1 MKHIAAITLSL
12 TAWAAPATTN
22 TKSEPQAWRFAHADA
37 QILAGVDFRALAATE
52 TGRSLR
58 DRFGAT
64 LGPALLDQ
72 ADRMLMSSVL
82 DPKGRRSDIVIL
94 SGTFSLANLRKMA
107 TTEGAKVVSF
117 KGVEIAAPPGSTA
130 ADPHLAWVAGAGDQ
144 TTLLIGNRPAIQAA
158 AERARTNRLESLA
171 QGNRLFDRAQELSP
185 TFPVWVSCDTVP
197 AGFAPKAVDALLDN
211 DEENS
216 AVDGM
221 DLGIRAGATADVNL
235 WIWANSEDAADKIL
249 GHLTASVGSKDS
261 FVLSPWL
268 QELKGQIEGSTLALG
283 APVPPAD
290 IARRVAPM
298 LAAFALP
305 LSVQA
310 VAPMPAPAI
319 RAKVEANVPATGL
332 PVVEAAKPA
341 EPPPPPK
348 KLFVRIEGLDDG
360 AKEIPYATRQ

>member
-1 MKHIAAITLSL
+1 MKRIATITLSL
-12 TAWAAPATTN
+12 TAWAAATTTN
-22 TKSEPQAWRFAHADA
+22 KSEPQSWRFAHADA

-94 SGTFSLANLRKMA
+94 SGSFSLANLRKMA
-107 TTEGAKVVSF
+107 TSEGAKVVSF

-130 ADPHLAWVAGAGDQ
+130 ADPHLAWVVSAGDG

-158 AERARTNRLESLA
+158 AERAKTNRLESLA
-171 QGNRLFDRAQELSP
+171 QGNRLFERAQELAPS
-185 TFPVWVSCDTVP
+185 FPIWVSCDTVP
-197 AGFAPKAVDALLDN
+197 AGFAPKAVDALLD
-211 DEENS
+211 EAGENA

-235 WIWANSEDAADKIL
+235 WIWANTEEVADQVL
-249 GHLTASVGSKDS
+249 GHFTASVGSKES

-268 QELKGQIEGSTLALG
+268 KELKGQIEGSTLALG

-290 IARRVAPM
+290 IAQRVAPL

-305 LSVQA
+305 VSVQA
-310 VAPMPAPAI
+310 VAPAPAPAI
-319 RAKVEANVPATGL
+319 RAKVEANVPVTGL
-332 PVVEAAKPA
+332 PAEAAKPA

>member
-1 MKHIAAITLSL
+1 MKLIATITLSMA
-12 TAWAAPATTN
+12 AWAAATTTN
-22 TKSEPQAWRFAHADA
+22 KSEPQAWRFAHADA

-107 TTEGAKVVSF
+107 TSEGAKVVSF

-130 ADPHLAWVAGAGDQ
+130 ADPHLAWVVSAGDG

-158 AERARTNRLESLA
+158 AERAKTNRLEALA
-171 QGNRLFDRAQELSP
+171 QGNRLFERAQELSP
-185 TFPVWVSCDTVP
+185 GFPIWVSCDTVP

-211 DEENS
+211 ADENM
-216 AVDGM
+216 AIDGM

-235 WIWANSEDAADKIL
+235 WIWANTEEVADQVL
-249 GHLTASVGSKDS
+249 GHFTAAVGSKES
-261 FVLSPWL
+261 FVLTPWL
-268 QELKGQIEGSTLALG
+268 KELKGQIEGSTLALG
-283 APVPPAD
+283 APVAPAD
-290 IARRVAPM
+290 IAQRVAPL

-305 LSVQA
+305 VSVQA
-310 VAPMPAPAI
+310 APPSPAPAI
-319 RAKVEANVPATGL
+319 RAKVEANVPVTGL
-332 PVVEAAKPA
+332 PAEAVRPA

-360 AKEIPYATRQ
+360 AKEIPYATKQ

>member
-1 MKHIAAITLSL
+1 MKLIVAITFTL
-12 TAWAAPATTN
+12 AGWAAARATDQ
-22 TKSEPQAWRFAHADA
+22 SEPQSWRFAHGDA

-94 SGTFSLANLRKMA
+94 SGAFSVASLRKMA
-107 TTEGAKVVSF
+107 TTEGARIVAF

-130 ADPHLAWVAGAGDQ
+130 ADPHLAWLASGGDG
-144 TTLLIGNRPAIQAA
+144 TTLLIGTRPAIQAA
-158 AERARTNRLESLA
+158 AERAKTSRLESLA
-171 QGNRLFDRAQELSP
+171 QANRLFGRAQELSP
-185 TFPVWVSCDTVP
+185 AFPIWVSCDTIP
-197 AGFAPKAVDALLDN
+197 GGFAPRAIDALLDG
-211 DEENS
+211 DDDT
-216 AVDGM
+216 AAIDGM
-221 DLGIRAGATADVNL
+221 DLGIRTGVTADVNL
-235 WIWANSEDAADKIL
+235 WIWANTEEIAEKVL
-249 GHLTASVGSKDS
+249 GHLTESVVSKES
-261 FVLSPWL
+261 FVLAPWL
-268 QELKGQIEGSTLALG
+268 KELKGQIEGSTLALG

-290 IARRVAPM
+290 IAHRVAPL

-305 LSVQA
+305 ISVQA
-310 VAPMPAPAI
+310 TAPAPAI
-319 RAKVEANVPATGL
+319 RSKVGANVPVTGL
-332 PVVEAAKPA
+332 PAEAAKAA

-360 AKEIPYATRQ
+360 AKEIPYAAKQ